1 MGSCQDEIV
10 GEMLIKTAAATRTRT
25 GFFALSNILKQMY
38 KRNTK
43 ALLILWSFVLVFDV
57 VVKFVHYTI

>member
-1 MGSCQDEIV
+1 M
-10 GEMLIKTAAATRTRT
+10 IKTAAATRTRT

-43 ALLILWSFVLVFDV
+43 TLLILWSFVLVFDA